1 MLDGGLMGMMNTWF
15 SMGLNYWVQFP
26 FFLWIFRHTETRW
39 EELIERNCSFIRIR
53 HITIEFGYQ
62 PSV

>member
-1 MLDGGLMGMMNTWF
+1 MMNTWF

-39 EELIERNCSFIRIR
+39 EELIERNFSFIRIR
-53 HITIEFGYQ
+53 NITIEFGYQ
-62 PSV
+62 LSV